1 MLVWDVHG
9 QAARYMTKALIAGK
23 PLPEV
28 LALAGRL
35 RASRAELFE
44 ALQPEELSQAHLF
57 MLGQTTWHTSK
68 SWEARMRRFELEL
81 LKGLSAWQTELV
93 LLQTIPGIDIMG
105 AGPTQSPTGS

>member
-1 MLVWDVHG
+1 M
-9 QAARYMTKALIAGK
+9 
-23 PLPEV
+23 
-28 LALAGRL
+28 AGRL

-57 MLGQTTWHTSK
+57 VLGETMAHIEE
-68 SWEARMRRFELEL
+68 WEARMQRFEQEL

-105 AGPTQSPTGS
+105 AAMLLVGANRQYI